1 MSGSGMIVRYID
13 IVMILLFGFIC
24 SAELSQTSHIEL
36 AKTVELPLSN
46 PDPEVVIFVGIL
58 PDGYY
63 LFDNEKHRTA
73 DPAVLE
79 QYLQQTKASLE
90 ESRYKMRVRLRAN
103 HDTPIRFLM
112 KAAEVCDRLEV
123 LKTFDV
129 RVGSNVRS

>member
-36 AKTVELPLSN
+36 ARTVELPPSN

-63 LFDNEKHRTA
+63 LIDNEKYRTA

-79 QYLQQTKASLE
+79 QYLQQTRISLE
-90 ESRYKMRVRLRAN
+90 KSRYKIRVRLRAN

-129 RVGSNVRS
+129 RIGSNVRS

>member
-24 SAELSQTSHIEL
+24 SAELSETSHIEL
-36 AKTVELPLSN
+36 AKTVELPPGN
-46 PDPEVVIFVGIL
+46 PDPEMVIFVGIL
-58 PDGYY
+58 PDGSY
-63 LFDNEKHRTA
+63 LFDNEKYRTA
-73 DPAVLE
+73 DLAVLE
-79 QYLQQTKASLE
+79 QYLQQTRVNLEKA
-90 ESRYKMRVRLRAN
+90 RYKMRVRLRAN

-129 RVGSNVRS
+129 RIGSKVKS

>member
-1 MSGSGMIVRYID
+1 MSGSSMVVRYID

-36 AKTVELPLSN
+36 AKTVELPPSN
-46 PDPEVVIFVGIL
+46 PDPELVIFVGIL
-58 PDGYY
+58 SDGSY
-63 LFDNEKHRTA
+63 LIDNEKYRTA

-79 QYLQQTKASLE
+79 QYLQQTKINLE
-90 ESRYKMRVRLRAN
+90 QSRYKMRVRLRAN

-112 KAAEVCDRLEV
+112 KAAEVCDRLDV

-129 RVGSNVRS
+129 RIGSKVRS